1 MFFML
6 IFEFLR
12 QYGDIVDQG
21 TSPAERL
28 RSEKKDFSAE
38 IALMFIL
45 VANFVIFGMP
55 VLGLWFIARNLN
67 FI

>member
-1 MFFML
+1 MM
-6 IFEFLR
+6 IFDFLR

-28 RSEKKDFSAE
+28 RSSNKDLSAE
-38 IALMFIL
+38 IALLFLI

-55 VLGLWFIARNLN
+55 VLGIWFVARNLN